1 MPPAASSARPRI
13 GMPAGVWA
21 LGFVSL
27 FMDISSEMIHAL
39 LPVFLVSL
47 GASVA
52 AVGLLEGTAEAI
64 AQVTKVFSGTLSDRL
79 GKRKLLTVAG
89 YGLAALTKPLFALA
103 PSPGWV
109 FAARGLD
116 RVGKG
121 LRGAP
126 RDALIA
132 DLTPEGTRG
141 AAFGLRQALDTVGAF
156 AGPLLAI
163 ALMAATAD
171 SFRTVFWIAVIPAA
185 VSVAVLLLFVREPP
199 RAQTHRAAERPRL
212 AALVGT
218 LGSRFWWLVLVAALF
233 TLARFSEAFLILK
246 AADVGLS
253 VTYVPAVLVVMN
265 VAYALSAYPAGWL
278 SDRVNRWGV
287 FAVGAALL
295 IAPIS
300 CSRSAR
306 PSRSSVPA
314 WRCGAFTWA
323 SRKVARGARR
333 RHRERR
339 AARHCIR
346 RVQPRDGARA
356 ARGQRARRRAVGSRR
371 TRAHVSHGRGA
382 DRRGRRGRDRVV
394 RDEENR
400 RPRRLEL
407 ARLTRVSTAAARIA
421 ILRAP
426 FEEPRRCFAAFVS
439 IPCRACGPTP
449 STLYPR
455 SLPPRRSS
463 RAAPTPSAARA
474 SNRRRAPRTRRLRA
488 ASRAPICCGCAIRRA
503 CCRRPPS
510 TRRSTCASPNIAS
523 ACRRSPAAARNAS

>member
-1 MPPAASSARPRI
+1 MPPAASSARLRI
-13 GMPAGVWA
+13 GLPAGVWA

-27 FMDISSEMIHAL
+27 FMDVSSEMIHAL

-79 GKRKLLTVAG
+79 GKRKLLTVVG

-132 DLTPEGTRG
+132 DLTPEDTRG

-185 VSVAVLLLFVREPP
+185 VSVAVLVLFVREPT
-199 RAQTHRAAERPRL
+199 REQAHRAAERPRV

-246 AADVGLS
+246 AADVGLG
-253 VTYVPAVLVVMN
+253 VAYVPAVLVVMN

-295 IAPIS
+295 IAADLVLALGASVAVIGAGVALWGLHMGFTQGLLAALVADTA
-300 CSRSAR
+300 SAAQR
-306 PSRSSVPA
+306 GTAFGVFNLVTGLALLVASVLAGVLWDRGGPA
-314 WRCGAFTWA
+314 LTFLTGAALTA
-323 SRKVARGARR
+323 AAGVVAIALYSLKK
-333 RHRERR
+333 
-339 AARHCIR
+339 I
-346 RVQPRDGARA
+346 D
-356 ARGQRARRRAVGSRR
+356 
-371 TRAHVSHGRGA
+371 GRGA
-382 DRRGRRGRDRVV
+382 
-394 RDEENR
+394 E
-400 RPRRLEL
+400 
-407 ARLTRVSTAAARIA
+407 ATRV
-421 ILRAP
+421 
-426 FEEPRRCFAAFVS
+426 
-439 IPCRACGPTP
+439 
-449 STLYPR
+449 
-455 SLPPRRSS
+455 
-463 RAAPTPSAARA
+463 
-474 SNRRRAPRTRRLRA
+474 
-488 ASRAPICCGCAIRRA
+488 
-503 CCRRPPS
+503 
-510 TRRSTCASPNIAS
+510 
-523 ACRRSPAAARNAS
+523 

>member
-1 MPPAASSARPRI
+1 MPPAASSARLRI
-13 GMPAGVWA
+13 GLPAGVWA

-27 FMDISSEMIHAL
+27 FMDVSSEMIHAL

-79 GKRKLLTVAG
+79 GKRKLLTVVG

-132 DLTPEGTRG
+132 DLTPQETRG

-185 VSVAVLLLFVREPP
+185 VSVAVLVLFVREPT
-199 RAQTHRAAERPRL
+199 REQAHRAAERPRV

-218 LGSRFWWLVLVAALF
+218 LGSRFWWLVLVATLF

-246 AADVGLS
+246 AADVGLRS
-253 VTYVPAVLVVMN
+253 AYVPAVLVVMN

-295 IAPIS
+295 IAADLVLALGASIAVIGAGVALWGLHMGFTQGLLAALVADTA
-300 CSRSAR
+300 SAAER
-306 PSRSSVPA
+306 GTAFGVFNLVTGLALLVASVLAGVLWDRGGPA
-314 WRCGAFTWA
+314 LTFLTGAALTA
-323 SRKVARGARR
+323 AAGVVAIALYSLKKIDGRGA
-333 RHRERR
+333 
-339 AARHCIR
+339 A
-346 RVQPRDGARA
+346 A
-356 ARGQRARRRAVGSRR
+356 ARG
-371 TRAHVSHGRGA
+371 
-382 DRRGRRGRDRVV
+382 
-394 RDEENR
+394 
-400 RPRRLEL
+400 
-407 ARLTRVSTAAARIA
+407 
-421 ILRAP
+421 
-426 FEEPRRCFAAFVS
+426 
-439 IPCRACGPTP
+439 
-449 STLYPR
+449 
-455 SLPPRRSS
+455 
-463 RAAPTPSAARA
+463 
-474 SNRRRAPRTRRLRA
+474 
-488 ASRAPICCGCAIRRA
+488 
-503 CCRRPPS
+503 
-510 TRRSTCASPNIAS
+510 
-523 ACRRSPAAARNAS
+523 